1 MGKSKCIFLLK
12 SITYTDYSMKS
23 KTSMILPSHFK
34 STSFSALLFVFFI
47 FSCQREKK
55 ETSALDISQLEEAHE
70 QYREKSITHRRF
82 KHAHAMPLVKGRSGG
97 QFVVEEIGK
106 SVQGK
111 EILQMTIG
119 EGPTKVMLW
128 SQMHGNEST
137 ATMALFDLFN
147 FLEAKDDDFED
158 LRNTLK
164 SNLTLRFVPMV
175 NPDGMDN
182 WIRRNAFDIDL
193 NRDAIKQ
200 TSPEAIV
207 LKNARDNFSPAFG
220 FNLHDQQVYYNV
232 SQTEKPATISVLAP
246 AYNYETEVN
255 DVRKNAMQVIVGM
268 NRVLQQIV
276 PGQVG
281 KYDDAFE
288 PRAFGDNF
296 QKWGTSTILIESGGY
311 KDDPEK
317 QYIRKLNFMIILNAL
332 SEIANGSHDQYEL
345 EDYYK
350 IPDND
355 LKLMDLILKNVGL
368 IKNDTK
374 YVVDLGIR
382 RRESEANG
390 SFSVN
395 GVVDDIGDL
404 SVFYGFEEFDAAEM
418 DVVEGKIYETSFK
431 NPDELTMDK
440 SMELLKQGFLG
451 VKVEEALDKQ
461 SHALPILVLK
471 NREEI
476 PSGIEMGGSPNFFL
490 AKEGKLKYAV
500 VNGYLIDLENPTA
513 QSYRQKVM

>member
-1 MGKSKCIFLLK
+1 MAKSKCIFLLK

-23 KTSMILPSHFK
+23 KTRMIPSFSFK
-34 STSFSALLFVFFI
+34 STSFSALLFLFFL
-47 FSCQREKK
+47 FSCQNEKK
-55 ETSALDISQLEEAHE
+55 EFLALDISLLEAVHE
-70 QYREKSITHRRF
+70 QYQEKSITERRF
-82 KHAHAMPLVKGRSGG
+82 KHAQAMPLVKGRLDGH
-97 QFVVEEIGK
+97 FVVEEIGK
-106 SVQGK
+106 SVEGK
-111 EILQMTIG
+111 EIFQMTIG
-119 EGPTKVMLW
+119 DGPTKVMLW

-164 SNLTLRFVPMV
+164 SKLTLRFIPMV

-182 WIRRNAFDIDL
+182 WTRRNAFDIDL

-246 AYNYETEVN
+246 AYNYATEVN

-317 QYIRKLNFMIILNAL
+317 QYIRKLNFIIILNAL
-332 SEIANGSHDQYEL
+332 SEIANGSHDQYVL

-355 LKLMDLILKNVGL
+355 LKLMDLILKNLALV
-368 IKNDTK
+368 KNETN
-374 YVVDLGIR
+374 YGVDLGIR
-382 RRESEANG
+382 RREADAND
-390 SFSVN
+390 SFFVN
-395 GVVDDIGDL
+395 GTIDDLGDL
-404 SVFYGFEEFDAAEM
+404 SVFYGFEEFDAAGME
-418 DVVEGKIYETSFK
+418 VVQGKIYETSFK
-431 NPDELTMDK
+431 NPEEITMEK
-440 SMELLKQGFLG
+440 SIELLKKGFLG
-451 VKVEEALDKQ
+451 VKVIESLDRQ
-461 SHALPILVLK
+461 SHAFPILLLK
-471 NREEI
+471 NKTEI
-476 PSGIEMGGSPNFFL
+476 PTGIEMGGSPNFFL
-490 AKEGKLKYAV
+490 AKDGKLKYAV
-500 VNGYLIDLENPTA
+500 VNGYLIDLENPAT

>member
-1 MGKSKCIFLLK
+1 MISYSSFKHTNLSVFLL
-12 SITYTDYSMKS
+12 
-23 KTSMILPSHFK
+23 
-34 STSFSALLFVFFI
+34 LFLI
-47 FSCQREKK
+47 FSCQNEKK
-55 ETSALDISQLEEAHE
+55 EVLPLDLSLLEAAHE
-70 QYREKSITHRRF
+70 EYQEKSITHRRF
-82 KHAHAMPLVKGRSGG
+82 KHAEAMPLVKGRSGG
-97 QFVVEEIGK
+97 DFVVEEIGK
-106 SVQGK
+106 SVEGK

-137 ATMALFDLFN
+137 ATLALFDLFN

-158 LRNTLK
+158 LRNSLK
-164 SNLTLRFVPMV
+164 SNLTLRFVPIV
-175 NPDGMDN
+175 NPDGMDK
-182 WIRRNAFDIDL
+182 WTRRNALDIDL
-193 NRDAIKQ
+193 NRDAIQQ

-207 LKNARDNFSPAFG
+207 LKNARDSFSPAFG

-232 SQTEKPATISVLAP
+232 SQTAKPATISVLAP
-246 AYNYETEVN
+246 AFNYETEVN

-317 QYIRKLNFMIILNAL
+317 QYIRKLNFIIILNAL
-332 SEIANGSHDQYEL
+332 SEIANGSYDQYKL

-355 LKLMDLILKNVGL
+355 LKLMDLILKNVSLAKGE
-368 IKNDTK
+368 IDYT
-374 YVVDLGIR
+374 VDLGIR
-382 RRESEANG
+382 RRESDANG
-390 SFSVN
+390 SFFVN
-395 GVVDDIGDL
+395 GVIDDIGDL
-404 SVFYGFEEFDAAEM
+404 SVFYGFELFDAAGME
-418 DVVEGKIYETSFK
+418 VVQGKIYETSFK
-431 NPDELTMDK
+431 NPEEVTMEK
-440 SMELLKQGFLG
+440 SLELLNQGFLG
-451 VKVEEALDKQ
+451 VKVEEAMDRQ
-461 SHALPILVLK
+461 IHSLPILILK
-471 NREEI
+471 NMVEV

-490 AKEGKLKYAV
+490 AKDGKLKYAV
-500 VNGYLIDLENPTA
+500 VNGYLINLENPQI